1 MRPQSA
7 VHLLI
12 IVLVSGGER
21 LLFACV
27 ALRKSEPG
35 GDNMEKR
42 ARISKDAAILALTL
56 AAMIIADAV
65 LFATGRHAADKEGI
79 GVMVAAGVTIGMYSF
94 LYKDNPIFKAV
105 EHIYVG
111 VSADTYLRWH
121 GINTFLP
128 DVINPLVF
136 PRWEKS
142 ETLLSWRPLTLGVLM
157 LMRLS
162 SKYGWYSRISFAFV
176 IGFSSGIA
184 IPNYIDTI
192 IFRQLKYSS
201 LLSRPLQAF
210 FDYFNAAVILVGTL
224 SVSYVFLVF
233 GGAQRRFEARQQ
245 DGRLFFN
252 GLLRRFL
259 RLHYNG

>member
-1 MRPQSA
+1 
-7 VHLLI
+7 
-12 IVLVSGGER
+12 
-21 LLFACV
+21 
-27 ALRKSEPG
+27 
-35 GDNMEKR
+35 MEKR

-111 VSADTYLRWH
+111 VSAGYILTLAWY
-121 GINTFLP
+121 NTFLP

-136 PRWEKS
+136 PRMGEERDLVK
-142 ETLLSWRPLTLGVLM
+142 LAPLTLGVLM

-192 IFRQLKYSS
+192 IFRQLKYSVAPFAAAS
-201 LLSRPLQAF
+201 GF

-224 SVSYVFLVF
+224 SVLMYFWFSVERRGVLKPVSKTGVYFLMVCF
-233 GGAQRRFEARQQ
+233 GASFGYTIMAR
-245 DGRLFFN
+245 LS
-252 GLLRRFL
+252 LLVERIAFL
-259 RLHYNG
+259 MSDWLKLI